1 MGKFIEVEKIIPN
14 EEEKDRARQECI
26 GLLNKLA
33 PDLEIEDKKYGDMM
47 QDLINQGKEWRFI

>member
-47 QDLINQGKEWRFI
+47 QDLINQGKE